1 MSKNTLKRRQT
12 TRQRTDGKTED
23 KDRKVIK
30 RKQLNINVMQMTY
43 NQISTAS

>member
-30 RKQLNINVMQMTY
+30 KKTIKHQCYANDVQ
-43 NQISTAS
+43 SD